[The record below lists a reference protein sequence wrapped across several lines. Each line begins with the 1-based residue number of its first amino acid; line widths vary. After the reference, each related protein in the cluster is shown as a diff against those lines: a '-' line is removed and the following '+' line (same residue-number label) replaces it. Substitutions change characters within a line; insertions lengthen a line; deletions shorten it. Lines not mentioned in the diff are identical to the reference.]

1 MELARDTAA
10 DRFIDFD
17 PATLYEAAGQRG
29 MVDPAIRPAWRG
41 AKVCGPAL
49 TVDCPPGDNLMLH
62 HAVAAA
68 AAGMVIVAKVGGY
81 LLTGAWGEV
90 LTTAA
95 GIKGVAGLVMDGA
108 VRDIEAIAERGFPVF
123 SRGLAIGSC
132 TKERFGILNE
142 SILFGGVNV
151 RPGDIVVGD
160 SDGLVI
166 IDQDQADE
174 IYEASVERRQRERQ
188 LMSELAK
195 GKTTLELLGLPP
207 LPNQGR
213 SKR

>member
-95 GIKGVAGLVMDGA
+95 GIKGVAGFVMDGA

-132 TKERFGILNE
+132 TKERFGTLNE